1 MDLEFNTMMTSLAQ
15 AHSSP
20 HPGGIQHP
28 GGFQGHPMQGAM
40 AVPHSQGQGQ
50 PGMPQQM
57 HMGVSGPGGPQVSQ
71 AGALMGGMPPGAG
84 PSAHALQHL
93 NPQAQMLQQQQQ
105 AAMCKS
111 ISLFPLRRWCKEIRV
126 LRSRYQPD
134 VVADGPN
141 ADRTSNISRQP
152 SIPHAAA
159 ATTTAYESTTSCRC
173 STSYDST
180 VI

>member
-1 MDLEFNTMMTSLAQ
+1 MMTSLAQ

-84 PSAHALQHL
+84 GPSAHALQHL

-105 AAMCKS
+105 QAAMCKS
-111 ISLFPLRRWCKEIRV
+111 ISSFSLRCVCKEIRL
-126 LRSRYQPD
+126 LRTRYQPD
-134 VVADGPN
+134 VVDGPN
-141 ADRTSNISRQP
+141 ADGTSNISRQP
-152 SIPHAAA
+152 SIPHSAA
-159 ATTTAYESTTSCRC
+159 ATTTAHESTTSCGC
-173 STSYDST
+173 SSSHDST